1 MERDDDNYLDN
12 PAKRV
17 ASNNTE
23 IESLN
28 ERKDQESDGKTAFT
42 LEKILE
48 QRKYQDEVSEEEV
61 YYDWG

>member
-1 MERDDDNYLDN
+1 MERDNDNYLDN

-28 ERKDQESDGKTAFT
+28 ERKD
-42 LEKILE
+42 
-48 QRKYQDEVSEEEV
+48 
-61 YYDWG
+61 

>member
-1 MERDDDNYLDN
+1 MERDDDIYLDN